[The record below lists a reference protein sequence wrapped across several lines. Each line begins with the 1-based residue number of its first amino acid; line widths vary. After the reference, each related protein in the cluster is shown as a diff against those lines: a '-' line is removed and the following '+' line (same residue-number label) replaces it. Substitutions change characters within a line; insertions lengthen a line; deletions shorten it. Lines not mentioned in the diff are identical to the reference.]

1 MSIMTKPK
9 VNYWIN
15 VLMLL
20 SFIVVAISGI
30 VLFVFRLSDVKG
42 GNHEIFLGI
51 TNHYWLIMHYLFV
64 IIFIIF
70 VITHFILQWYWT
82 KDMTKR
88 ILKLKKKAEI

>member
-1 MSIMTKPK
+1 MTKPK

-15 VLMLL
+15 MLMLL
-20 SFIVVAISGI
+20 LFIVVAISGI
-30 VLFVFRLSDVKG
+30 VLFVFRLSNIKG

-64 IIFIIF
+64 IIFVIF
-70 VITHFILQWYWT
+70 VLTHVILKGYWT